1 MSTDDFHFFLIRKEP
16 GDRQVPWQDRKGAIS
31 SDSKDENFSHEGVA
45 DVEAAALEE
54 QAHGGDHISAELGG
68 VSYGQR
74 ADGTALNHPD
84 RAVTGIRHVHAAV
97 LSHGHA
103 LGGGEGRL
111 GRSAA
116 GVTVAAA
123 SGQKGDFTVL
133 ELENPVFTGL
143 GYVQDAVLPAQA
155 HGVGQ
160 ALDYGGQS
168 AGDADPPHRP
178 VEGIRDIQIPAAV
191 CRQTRRAVE
200 HYAKVCNRQFLRRRR
215 VERAD
220 GFAAD

>member
-54 QAHGGDHISAELGG
+54 QAHRGDHISAELGG
-68 VSYGQR
+68 VAYGQR

-116 GVTVAAA
+116 GGTVAAA
-123 SGQKGDFTVL
+123 SGQNGDFTVL
-133 ELENPVFTGL
+133 ELEDAVSAGL
-143 GYVQDAVLPAQA
+143 GNIERAVLPR
-155 HGVGQ
+155 
-160 ALDYGGQS
+160 S
-168 AGDADPPHRP
+168 
-178 VEGIRDIQIPAAV
+178 E
-191 CRQTRRAVE
+191 E
-200 HYAKVCNRQFLRRRR
+200 RR
-215 VERAD
+215 VGKECRL
-220 GFAAD
+220 